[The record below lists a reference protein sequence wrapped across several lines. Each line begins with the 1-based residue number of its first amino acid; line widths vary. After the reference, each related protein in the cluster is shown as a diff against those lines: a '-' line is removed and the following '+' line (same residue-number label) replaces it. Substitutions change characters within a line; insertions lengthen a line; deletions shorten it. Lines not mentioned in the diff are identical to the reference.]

1 LARSPSASRIAWRDV
16 HGLILLDKPQG
27 MSSNQA
33 LQAVRRLLRA
43 AKGGHTGSL
52 DPLATGML
60 PLCLG
65 EATKLAGGLLGAN
78 KAYVATACLGVN
90 TDTDDAEGR
99 AIQTRPVPTLTIA
112 QVEQALI
119 PLRGRILQHPPVY
132 SALKR
137 DGEAQYAR
145 ARRGEEVVTQAR
157 EVQVHSLHCSRF
169 EPPFLDL
176 QIECGS
182 GTYVRSL
189 VRDLGEAL
197 GCGAHVTMLRRTWA
211 DPFRGEAMH
220 TLDSLQAMA
229 EDECL
234 ASLLPVERALHAWP
248 RAMVGEADAA
258 KLGCGQPCAAAPDL
272 VPGEVGLWLHE
283 RGLGLGR
290 VDEQG
295 GLWPKRLFTWAC
307 AGA

>member
-1 LARSPSASRIAWRDV
+1 LARNFSAARIAWRDV
-16 HGLILLDKPQG
+16 NGLILLDKPQG
-27 MSSNQA
+27 LSSNQA

-78 KAYVATACLGVN
+78 KAYIATACLGVN
-90 TDTDDAEGR
+90 TDTDDAEGQV
-99 AIQTRPVPTLTIA
+99 IQTRPLPMLGVA
-112 QVEQALI
+112 QIEHALA
-119 PLRGRILQHPPVY
+119 PLRGTIFQHPPIY

-145 ARRGEEVVTQAR
+145 ARRGEEVITQAR
-157 EVQVHSLHCSRF
+157 EVQVNSLVCSRF
-169 EPPFLDL
+169 EPPLLDL

-197 GCGAHVTMLRRTWA
+197 GCGAHVTMLRRTWV
-211 DPFRGEAMH
+211 DPFRGAQMQ
-220 TLDSLQAMA
+220 TLEGLQAMD
-229 EDECL
+229 EDALMAC
-234 ASLLPVERALHAWP
+234 LLPVEHALAAWP
-248 RAMVGEADAA
+248 RLAVSASDAA
-258 KLGCGQPCAAAPDL
+258 RLGCGQPCAAEHELA
-272 VPGEVGLWLHE
+272 PGEVGLWLDE

-290 VDEQG
+290 VDERG
-295 GLWPKRLFTWAC
+295 RVWPKRLFTWAC
-307 AGA
+307 ATA